1 MDKIKRQMN
10 IDINIKQHNKR
21 SPKNV
26 VILKEEEKKEEKIN
40 IFDINQNLKM
50 KELEEKISILHK
62 INLTEYQVS
71 QNFS

>member
-10 IDINIKQHNKR
+10 IDINIRQHNKQ

-26 VILKEEEKKEEKIN
+26 VILKEEEKIN